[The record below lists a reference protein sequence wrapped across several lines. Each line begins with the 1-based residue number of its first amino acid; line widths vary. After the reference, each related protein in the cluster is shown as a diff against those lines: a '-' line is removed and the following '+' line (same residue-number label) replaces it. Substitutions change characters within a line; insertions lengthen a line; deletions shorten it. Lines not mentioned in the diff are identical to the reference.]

1 MAFHLNSRALLPG
14 VRRFASLSLLAALGL
29 LSACTTVETPVEK
42 KPLGMTFRAE
52 AFEKLPKAP
61 SGAWGEALS
70 AFNLSCTRLSSAPW
84 SEICAKAKW
93 ESPERAEAFFAEN
106 FTPWA
111 VEVPGKGEARTDAGL
126 MTGYYEPLLHGS
138 RVRDRKNAY
147 PIYGV
152 PDDLLIIDLAELY
165 PELKGKRLR
174 GKLDGRRVVP
184 YDQRGIIQERGDLE
198 KWAIA
203 WVDDPVD
210 AFFLQVQ
217 GSGRIELPDGSFM
230 RVGFADQNGWRYRSI
245 GSWLIREEGLKS
257 HELSMQRIRAWAKA
271 NPGKVKKAL
280 AQNPSFIF
288 FEERSGDPALG
299 PVGAQGVPLT
309 PQSSVAV
316 DPNRWRLGTPFV
328 IDAEQDRPQL
338 HLARPVI
345 AQDTGGAIRGV
356 LRFDYFWG
364 FGDKAGEAAGRQK
377 SRVRAW
383 VLVPKGLAPEDI
395 LPGDAHAP
403 R

>member
-1 MAFHLNSRALLPG
+1 MEDFETLPASSPEAWRSAFSA
-14 VRRFASLSLLAALGL
+14 FSLS
-29 LSACTTVETPVEK
+29 CE
-42 KPLGMTFRAE
+42 
-52 AFEKLPKAP
+52 
-61 SGAWGEALS
+61 
-70 AFNLSCTRLSSAPW
+70 RLSSAPW
-84 SEICAKAKW
+84 EALCAKAAQ
-93 ESPERAEAFFAEN
+93 EPPERAEAFFAEN
-106 FTPWA
+106 FSPWS
-111 VEVPGKGEARTDAGL
+111 VEIPGKGGERTDTGL

-138 RVRDRKNAY
+138 RTRDRKNAH

-174 GKLDGRRVVP
+174 GKLEGRRVVP
-184 YDQRGIIQERGDLE
+184 YDQRGVIQERKDMG
-198 KWAIA
+198 KWVIA

-210 AFFLQVQ
+210 AFFLQIQ

-230 RVGFADQNGWRYRSI
+230 RVGFADQNGWRYHSI
-245 GSWLIREEGLKS
+245 GSWLIRNEGLKS

-271 NPGKVKKAL
+271 NPDKVKKAL

-288 FEERSGDPALG
+288 FEERSGDPSLG

-309 PQSSVAV
+309 PEASVAV
-316 DPNRWRLGTPFV
+316 DPSRWRLGTPFL
-328 IDAEQDRPQL
+328 IEAEQDRPAL
-338 HLARPVI
+338 SLARPVV
-345 AQDTGGAIRGV
+345 AQDTGGAIKGV

-383 VLVPKGLAPEDI
+383 VLVPKGLRPEDI
-395 LPGDAHAP
+395 LPGAANAP